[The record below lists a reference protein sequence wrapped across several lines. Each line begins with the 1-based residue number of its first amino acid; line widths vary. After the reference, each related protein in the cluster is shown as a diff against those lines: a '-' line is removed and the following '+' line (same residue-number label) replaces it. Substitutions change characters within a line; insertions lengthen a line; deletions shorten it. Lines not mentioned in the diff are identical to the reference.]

1 MGKFA
6 PTDAI
11 NLSRCSNLSQT
22 NWHLYNT
29 PCNNT
34 AESNNAH
41 RMLSYASHNKDGYAQ
56 SDRKS
61 NEFVAEIGHGLEDV
75 SMSFL
80 SSSLK

>member
-1 MGKFA
+1 M
-6 PTDAI
+6 
-11 NLSRCSNLSQT
+11 
-22 NWHLYNT
+22 HLYNT
-29 PCNNT
+29 PCSDT

-41 RMLSYASHNKDGYAQ
+41 RMLSYASHNKDRYVQ
-56 SDRKS
+56 NTDRKS